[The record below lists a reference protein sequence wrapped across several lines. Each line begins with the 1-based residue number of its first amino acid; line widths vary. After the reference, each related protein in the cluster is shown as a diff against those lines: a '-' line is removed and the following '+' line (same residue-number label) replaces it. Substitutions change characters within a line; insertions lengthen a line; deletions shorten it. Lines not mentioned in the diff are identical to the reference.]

1 MASLKNR
8 MESTLY
14 NMYRLGKSQRKDQDP
29 QHLHI
34 HSQGTLTTYLR
45 QVSLY
50 ADWLKAHGV
59 KSRAK
64 EIEATAYIQEYLDDL
79 TAQGKSPYTIHTAAA
94 AICKALGTSMGDYRK
109 PLRDSAPRK
118 GRQEATSMAERHD
131 GDMDDARYQ
140 RLVSF
145 ARVVGL
151 RRAEYAQLQG
161 RDLVCRDGRYYVHVL
176 RGKGGREQ
184 WQLIDQADVLTVKAC
199 FSDVAPDELVFSAED
214 MKNKLNLHL
223 LRREQAQEMY
233 RRYVQRM
240 EENPAYR
247 EHLIQEL
254 KRAFLA
260 AGKDWRK
267 SKDMRRLDTPYFT
280 RRAIRRDMSAHDRA
294 LKYDRVA
301 LLATSVFHLA
311 HWRVDVTVANYM
323 R

>member
-14 NMYRLGKSQRKDQDP
+14 NMYRFGKGQRKDQDP

-118 GRQEATSMAERHD
+118 GRQEATSMAGRQD
-131 GDMDDARYQ
+131 GDMDDARYR
-140 RLVSF
+140 RLVDF

-161 RDLVCRDGRYYVHVL
+161 KDLVCRDGRWYIHVL

-184 WQLIDQADVLTVKAC
+184 WQLVDTEDVPIIRAC
-199 FSDVAPDELVFSAED
+199 FAGIAPDELVFSRED
-214 MKNKLNLHL
+214 MTNKLNLHR

-233 RRYVQRM
+233 SRYVARM
-240 EENPAYR
+240 EEDPAYR
-247 EHLIQEL
+247 QELIQDL
-254 KRAFLA
+254 KQAFAA

-280 RRAIRRDMSAHDRA
+280 RRAVRRDMEANDRS
-294 LKYDRVA
+294 LCYDRVA
-301 LLATSVFHLA
+301 LMATSVFHLA
-311 HWRVDVTVANYM
+311 HWRGDVTVANYM